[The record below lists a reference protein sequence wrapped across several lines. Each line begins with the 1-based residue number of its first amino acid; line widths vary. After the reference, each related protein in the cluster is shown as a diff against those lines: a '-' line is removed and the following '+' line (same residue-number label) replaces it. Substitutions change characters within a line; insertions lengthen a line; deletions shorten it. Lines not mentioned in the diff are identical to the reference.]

1 MDDAISAAAL
11 ACGVGPSAV
20 RAALGSGRVREV
32 ADLLGLPHAELKQ
45 RVADLVA
52 SGVERDRAIAM
63 LVLAA

>member
-1 MDDAISAAAL
+1 
-11 ACGVGPSAV
+11 
-20 RAALGSGRVREV
+20 VREV